1 MEPIVEKVVI
11 VGASLGGQS
20 AAAELRK
27 QGYRGEIVL
36 ISGEDYIPYDR
47 PPLSKKVLTGDWN
60 REKITLKPEQFYSDN
75 DIQLRLGQRVVQV
88 DPKARTVTTE
98 DSEVIGYTK
107 LIIATGGRPRRLDV
121 PGRELHGIHQINSYD
136 DACVIKSEL
145 DDTKRVVVVG
155 CGFIGAEAAAALRSH
170 GKDVTVLEVAS
181 APMEHAIGVEAGSAV
196 AEILKSEGVNLH
208 FETTVA
214 AYHGSGRVREVVCN
228 NGERFAAD
236 MVVEAVGIVPNVEL
250 AEAAGCRVDNGV
262 VVDSHMRTSVPDI
275 FAIGDVARFP
285 SSYANGPKSD
295 QSAERIRVEHWAVAI
310 GHGQTAAKTI
320 CGLDEPYDDLP
331 WFWSDQFDVT
341 YNYAGHA
348 PQWDELIWR
357 GDSKTRKFSV
367 FYLLNGRLAA
377 ALCVGRAKD
386 FRGAR
391 LLLEQGAEIDREF
404 LADPEADLYRHAKA
418 LGAPAS

>member
-1 MEPIVEKVVI
+1 MTTFSTIGSMVI
-11 VGASLGGQS
+11 
-20 AAAELRK
+20 
-27 QGYRGEIVL
+27 
-36 ISGEDYIPYDR
+36 P
-47 PPLSKKVLTGDWN
+47 
-60 REKITLKPEQFYSDN
+60 
-75 DIQLRLGQRVVQV
+75 
-88 DPKARTVTTE
+88 
-98 DSEVIGYTK
+98 
-107 LIIATGGRPRRLDV
+107 
-121 PGRELHGIHQINSYD
+121 
-136 DACVIKSEL
+136 
-145 DDTKRVVVVG
+145 
-155 CGFIGAEAAAALRSH
+155 
-170 GKDVTVLEVAS
+170 
-181 APMEHAIGVEAGSAV
+181 
-196 AEILKSEGVNLH
+196 
-208 FETTVA
+208 